1 MTSAFWPA
9 LIGFALGSS
18 QVLLIDW
25 IRARS
30 QHRRQLRLLRAE
42 IRRLSG
48 FQRPWGLQ
56 RNVVPPDDTTPIP
69 PRITASYQ
77 RLLQEVDF
85 WLTDE
90 HSDDNTQQGLI
101 DIADGAG
108 VLERYDADVRSCSIR
123 QSSLRHLQK
132 ERRPSVGQ
140 STQRR
145 FMTRNWTGGSSWLL
159 ARYLMS
165 SGACAPPARCISWA
179 VRSGGCQAER
189 TRLHYRRSPT
199 RRATCDCRLT
209 RAWIWR
215 RP

>member
-108 VLERYDADVRSCSIR
+108 VLERYDADVR
-123 QSSLRHLQK
+123 K
-132 ERRPSVGQ
+132 
-140 STQRR
+140 
-145 FMTRNWTGGSSWLL
+145 LL
-159 ARYLMS
+159 DKAKL
-165 SGACAPPARCISWA
+165 APTP
-179 VRSGGCQAER
+179 AER
-189 TRLHYRRSPT
+189 TTSLSRAVDTAQVYDKELDRWQLMVTSALFDVERRLRSARTMYQLGRAFRRMPSGTNPPPLPPVT
-199 RRATCDCRLT
+199 HKASNV
-209 RAWIWR
+209 
-215 RP
+215 